1 MTLRLA
7 DRWQGEVGP
16 EGFPTWND
24 LWDECEELERFRNQV
39 EELEAMKEE
48 LERFRG
54 RVMDLLD
61 DLSSFGYEDVSELIS
76 DSGVR
81 YM

>member
-1 MTLRLA
+1 MMLRLV

-16 EGFPTWND
+16 KGFPTWND
-24 LWDECEELERFRNQV
+24 LWDECEELERFRNQGG
-39 EELEAMKEE
+39 ELEEVEGE
-48 LERFRG
+48 LERFRD
-54 RVMDLLD
+54 RVIDLLD
-61 DLSSFGYEDVSELIS
+61 DLSSLGYEDVPELIS